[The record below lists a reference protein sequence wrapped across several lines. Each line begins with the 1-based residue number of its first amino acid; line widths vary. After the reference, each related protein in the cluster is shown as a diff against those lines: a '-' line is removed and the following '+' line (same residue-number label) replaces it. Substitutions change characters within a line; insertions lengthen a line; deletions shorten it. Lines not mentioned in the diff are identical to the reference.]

1 VSAVRA
7 QSASATTTPFARIGA
22 DELFVGDCREVVPL
36 VVQPESIDAIVT
48 DPPYD
53 LKTGSGRGFMGKA
66 WDGTGVAF
74 DVRTWEVAFD
84 ALKPGGHLV
93 AFGGTRTAHRMTC
106 AIEDAG
112 FEIRDTL
119 AWLYGSGFPK
129 SLDVSKAIDRVVPR
143 LEMFR
148 PFAAHYAERRR
159 AEGLTHSQICAAGEF
174 FGEHNHGGASVNW
187 ERGHNVPTPAQ
198 WAVLQPLLGLSDEWA
213 SLIERVEAERE
224 HLGTSVGTARPGIPT
239 LGGRTTRR
247 EFAITGAA
255 TDAARQWE
263 GWGTALK
270 PCHEPIILA
279 RKPLSGTVAANVLE
293 HGTGALNIDGCRV
306 GVGDEVTARP
316 PLSTR
321 EHEGY
326 RRPWNDDLAAR
337 AACEKRRDAAHD
349 RRQQLGRWPG
359 NVVLGCACEEE
370 HEPGCAVRLL
380 DEQSGTRTSG
390 KAHVLRRG
398 ATTGRGMGY
407 GSSAA
412 GDATGALYG
421 DTGGASRFF
430 YAAKA
435 SRSERTHGGC
445 VNNPHPTVKPLALIR
460 WLCRL
465 ITPAGGRVLDP
476 FAGSGTTWPACM
488 AEGFSFTGVELL
500 PEHAEIIYGR
510 AREHAGPLF
519 AAAGGGA

>member
-1 VSAVRA
+1 VSAARA

-380 DEQSGTRTSG
+380 DEQSGTRPPARRDDRPGDGVRLQRRGRRDWSALRRHRWCLPLLLCREG
-390 KAHVLRRG
+390 QPLRAHARRVRQQPASDRQAAGADPLALPPHHARGRQGAGPVRGQRHHVARLHGRGFLLHRRG
-398 ATTGRGMGY
+398 AA
-407 GSSAA
+407 S
-412 GDATGALYG
+412 GARRDHL
-421 DTGGASRFF
+421 R
-430 YAAKA
+430 
-435 SRSERTHGGC
+435 
-445 VNNPHPTVKPLALIR
+445 P
-460 WLCRL
+460 
-465 ITPAGGRVLDP
+465 
-476 FAGSGTTWPACM
+476 
-488 AEGFSFTGVELL
+488 
-500 PEHAEIIYGR
+500 R
-510 AREHAGPLF
+510 A
-519 AAAGGGA
+519 